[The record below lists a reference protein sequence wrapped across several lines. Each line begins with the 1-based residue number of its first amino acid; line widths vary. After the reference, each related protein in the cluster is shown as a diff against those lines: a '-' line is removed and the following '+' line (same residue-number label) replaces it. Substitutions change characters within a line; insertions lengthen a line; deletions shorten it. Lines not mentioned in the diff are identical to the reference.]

1 MKNENDKKRMESRSI
16 RLRPD
21 TLDDLKTLADKNGKG
36 ITVYMREILENF
48 ITTQKFLDQ
57 LTSGVTVE

>member
-1 MKNENDKKRMESRSI
+1 MSDDQKRMESRSI

-21 TLDDLKTLADKNGKG
+21 TLRELKRLSEKSGKG
-36 ITVYMREILENF
+36 ITVYMREVLERH
-48 ITTQKFLDQ
+48 IETEAFLST

>member
-1 MKNENDKKRMESRSI
+1 MNEDSKRMESRSI

-21 TLDDLKTLADKNGKG
+21 TLKELKRLSEKNGKG
-36 ITVYMREILENF
+36 ITVYMREVLERH
-48 ITTQKFLDQ
+48 IDTEAFLTS